1 MIYSIIALS
10 ISTLILLIAIICCNL
25 VIIAQVDEIKELQ
38 ERIEIKDRIIKY
50 GETEIKIHTDYIKK
64 LESKLNN

>member
-10 ISTLILLIAIICCNL
+10 ISTLILLISIICCNL
-25 VIIAQVDEIKELQ
+25 TIIGQVDEIKELQ

-64 LESKLNN
+64 LESQLNN